1 MINVRG
7 TLRGGSGEVNI
18 NMGPLVDMVF
28 LLLIFF
34 VVTTS
39 FVKESGIDVQRS
51 TAATAEVKERGN
63 ILLGVSAEGHIYLEG
78 KRIDVR
84 SVRAHVERALAEDPE
99 SGVVIVADRNSV
111 TGVVVQAMDQCRLA
125 GAANVSLAA
134 RQEGAEGAGA
144 E

>member
-1 MINVRG
+1 MISVRR
-7 TLRGGSGEVNI
+7 TLRRAGGRVQI

-39 FVKESGIDVQRS
+39 FVKEAGIDVQRS
-51 TAATAEVKERGN
+51 TAATAEVKDRGN
-63 ILLGVSAEGHIYLEG
+63 ILIGVTSDGRVYWEG

-99 SGVVIVADRNSV
+99 SGVVVVADRKSF
-111 TGVVVQAMDQCRLA
+111 TGTVVEVMDQCRLA
-125 GAANVSLAA
+125 GAVNVSLAA
-134 RQEGAEGAGA
+134 RRPQSGS
-144 E
+144 

>member
-1 MINVRG
+1 MINVRN
-7 TLRGGSGEVNI
+7 TLRGGSSEVNI

-39 FVKESGIDVQRS
+39 FVKETGIDVQRS
-51 TAATAEVKERGN
+51 TAATAERKERGN
-63 ILLGVSAEGHIYLEG
+63 IMLGVSADGMIYMEG

-84 SVRAHVERALAEDPE
+84 SVRALVERALAEDPE
-99 SGVVIVADRNSV
+99 SGVVIVADKDSS

-125 GAANVSLAA
+125 GATNVSLAA
-134 RQEGAEGAGA
+134 RQDAG

>member
-1 MINVRG
+1 MINVRNS
-7 TLRGGSGEVNI
+7 LRGGTGNVDI

-39 FVKESGIDVQRS
+39 FVKETGIDVQRS
-51 TAATAEVKERGN
+51 TASTAEVQERGN
-63 ILLGVSAEGHIYLEG
+63 ILLGVNTDGEIYLEG

-84 SVRAHVERALAEDPE
+84 SVRAHIERALAEDPE
-99 SGVVIVADRNSV
+99 AGVVIVADKNSN

-125 GAANVSLAA
+125 GAQNVSLAA
-134 RQEGAEGAGA
+134 KRDGD
-144 E
+144 